1 MPTPSLNAL
10 PRKLKSY
17 VVIVTFF
24 ATGCATHY
32 TPTPPVDPPRIPSP
46 PVEAAPEH
54 SHRFLPTV
62 QTFLQKVQDYLSRL
76 RSLTTDEPQ
85 K

>member
-1 MPTPSLNAL
+1 LSVLRL
-10 PRKLKSY
+10 KLTGC
-17 VVIVTFF
+17 VVIATLFVT
-24 ATGCATHY
+24 ACATHY